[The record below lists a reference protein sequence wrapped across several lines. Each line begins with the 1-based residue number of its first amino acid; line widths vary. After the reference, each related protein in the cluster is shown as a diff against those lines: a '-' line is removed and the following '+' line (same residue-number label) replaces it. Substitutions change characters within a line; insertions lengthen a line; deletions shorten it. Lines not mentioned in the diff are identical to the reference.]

1 MPNHHWF
8 FVLSEAVGSA
18 PSAAASTTLVAAV
31 VSAATPAAIAVVR
44 QVTWDLSLGR
54 RCAHLFYRA
63 AGAVLD
69 SLPAGHLG
77 SNTLE
82 LYASISCPALKGQ
95 LKQKAH
101 IRIFKGTVTQI
112 TKR

>member
-1 MPNHHWF
+1 MI
-8 FVLSEAVGSA
+8 VGLLTSSASSA
-18 PSAAASTTLVAAV
+18 PS
-31 VSAATPAAIAVVR
+31 SAPPGRRPLIPLPCVR
-44 QVTWDLSLGR
+44 QVTWDFSLGR

-101 IRIFKGTVTQI
+101 IKIFKGTVIQI

>member
-1 MPNHHWF
+1 M
-8 FVLSEAVGSA
+8 
-18 PSAAASTTLVAAV
+18 TTLTQKTDKNKLFFKA
-31 VSAATPAAIAVVR
+31 SITVR
-44 QVTWDLSLGR
+44 QVTWDFSLGR

-101 IRIFKGTVTQI
+101 IRIFKGTVIQI

>member
-1 MPNHHWF
+1 MI
-8 FVLSEAVGSA
+8 LSVFDRWDTKGLDKWDYNGLDS
-18 PSAAASTTLVAAV
+18 
-31 VSAATPAAIAVVR
+31 VR
-44 QVTWDLSLGR
+44 QVTWDSSLGR